1 MDNLKHGYLN
11 SANIIPSAS
20 NRLCTNQPTR
30 NQLDMKKSCF
40 NLAHAACADQPNCAG
55 FSFHIPNSPAP
66 SPIIS
71 PTYFL
76 MNKMS
81 PVAMCP
87 SDPNWWSGKYEQ
99 PTPFTPP
106 PPPAKKKSWNWHTS
120 WYVVAGIIV
129 GGIIALI
136 ILYKILK
143 WIFSYPGFIFPWIF
157 FYGLFAP

>member
-11 SANIIPSAS
+11 YANVIPSPS

-30 NQLDMKKSCF
+30 NLEEMKTSCL
-40 NLAHAACADQPNCAG
+40 NAANTACANNQNNNCTG
-55 FSFHIPNSPAP
+55 FSFYIPNSPAP

-106 PPPAKKKSWNWHTS
+106 PPPPPGKKKSKIPS
-120 WYVVAGIIV
+120 WPWYYWLGIAIGCIIV
-129 GGIIALI
+129 LI
-136 ILYKILK
+136 ILKEMFL
-143 WIFSYPGFIFPWIF
+143 
-157 FYGLFAP
+157 

>member
-30 NQLDMKKSCF
+30 NQEEMKMSCF
-40 NLAHAACADQPNCAG
+40 NLAHAACADQPNCTG

-106 PPPAKKKSWNWHTS
+106 PPPAKKKSKISS
-120 WYVVAGIIV
+120 WPWYYWLGIAI
-129 GGIIALI
+129 GCIIILI
-136 ILYKILK
+136 ILKKVIL
-143 WIFSYPGFIFPWIF
+143 
-157 FYGLFAP
+157 

>member
-30 NQLDMKKSCF
+30 NQEEMKMSCF
-40 NLAHAACADQPNCAG
+40 NLAHAACADQPNCTG

-106 PPPAKKKSWNWHTS
+106 PPPAKKKSKISS
-120 WYVVAGIIV
+120 WPWYYWLGIAI
-129 GGIIALI
+129 GCII
-136 ILYKILK
+136 ILFILK
-143 WIFSYPGFIFPWIF
+143 GI
-157 FYGLFAP
+157 L